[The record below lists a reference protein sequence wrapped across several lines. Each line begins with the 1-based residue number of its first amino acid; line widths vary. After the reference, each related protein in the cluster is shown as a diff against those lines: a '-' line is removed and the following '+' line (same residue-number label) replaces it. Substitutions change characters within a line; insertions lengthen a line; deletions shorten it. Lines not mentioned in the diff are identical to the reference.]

1 MSFFLLFFL
10 QVWSIIVCV
19 LIVLSL
25 IGLCVVLQV
34 PPVWSVYKVTS
45 AEGEGPGIITEEE
58 SDPPSHPRGVLVLE
72 AVLWLVLAF
81 DVVARGILS
90 PHKCRF
96 FSNWLNILQIVLVIV
111 PEVLLLVDIFM
122 VVPMWLSLS
131 VAYFQLLRMLLLF
144 RLMKNFWLL
153 RVLVTTTLRSW
164 RELIVLLTV
173 VVIMAV
179 MFGLTLFLVESQS
192 NYSQF
197 TSMSNGMWWAIVT
210 LTTVGYGDIIPM
222 THLGQAVGSVCGIC
236 GVFLIATFV
245 AIIGINFSRYNSDI
259 TMYRRYK
266 KRIVSVST
274 SNCC

>member
-1 MSFFLLFFL
+1 M
-10 QVWSIIVCV
+10 WSIIVCV

-58 SDPPSHPRGVLVLE
+58 SDPASHRRGVLVVE

-122 VVPMWLSLS
+122 VVPMWLSHS

-144 RLMKNFWLL
+144 RLMKSFWLL

-173 VVIMAV
+173 VVIMTV
-179 MFGLTLFLVESQS
+179 MFGLTMFLVESHS
-192 NYSQF
+192 VDSHF
-197 TSMSNGMWWAIVT
+197 MSISDGTWWAIVT
-210 LTTVGYGDIIPM
+210 LTTVGYGDVRPLS
-222 THLGQAVGSVCGIC
+222 HLGKAVGSVCGIC

-245 AIIGINFSRYNSDI
+245 AIIGINFTRYNSDI

-266 KRIVSVST
+266 KRIVSAQCT